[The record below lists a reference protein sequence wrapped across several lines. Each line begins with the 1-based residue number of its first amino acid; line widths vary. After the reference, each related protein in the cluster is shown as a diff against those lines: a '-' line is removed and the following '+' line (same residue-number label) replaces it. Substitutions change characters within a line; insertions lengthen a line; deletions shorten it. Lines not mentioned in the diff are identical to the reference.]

1 MLLLRDNC
9 ALVIFFHES
18 YRCPGI
24 ALLPK
29 AQIDAFEMY
38 MYMYI
43 YIHTCVYRC
52 THIYIPVY
60 TGIHT
65 LMYTSVYTCT
75 DTHIEPA
82 LAIFLEL
89 GTRTHRY
96 QTS

>member
-1 MLLLRDNC
+1 M
-9 ALVIFFHES
+9 IFFHES
-18 YRCPGI
+18 YCCPGI

-43 YIHTCVYRC
+43 YIHTCVYGY

-60 TGIHT
+60 TRIHVF
-65 LMYTSVYTCT
+65 MYTSAYTCPE
-75 DTHIEPA
+75 THIESA
-82 LAIFLEL
+82 LAILLEL
-89 GTRTHRY
+89 GARTHRY